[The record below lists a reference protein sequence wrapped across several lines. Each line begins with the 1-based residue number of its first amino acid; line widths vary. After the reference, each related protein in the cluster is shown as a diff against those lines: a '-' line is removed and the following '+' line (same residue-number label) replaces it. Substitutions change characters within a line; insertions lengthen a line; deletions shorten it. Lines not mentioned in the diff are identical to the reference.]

1 MIPAQARNPAEGRAG
16 SLDRFGRPLHDLRI
30 SVTDR
35 CNFRCTY
42 CMPKEMFGASYRFMP
57 RSELLSFEEITR
69 LAEIFAGHG
78 VRKIRLTGGE
88 PLLRQ
93 GLDELIRMLSAVEG
107 IEDLTLTTNGS
118 LLTPQ
123 RARQLRQAGL
133 ERLTVSLDA
142 IDDTV
147 FSSMNDVGFPV
158 EPVLQAI
165 EHAGQAGLSP
175 VKINMVVKRGV
186 NDHEIVPMAE
196 RFRGSGHIVRFIEFM
211 DVGTTNGWRLDDV
224 VSAREIV
231 DTIAR
236 AHPLKPAEPNYHGEV
251 ARRWRYADGAGEI
264 GVIASVTQPFCGAC
278 SRARLSAEGKLYT
291 CLFASEGVDLRRLLR
306 GGAPAEALS
315 ATIGA
320 IWGRRNDRYSELRT
334 DRTPQVPR
342 IEMSYI
348 GG

>member
-1 MIPAQARNPAEGRAG
+1 MIPARARSPEAG
-16 SLDRFGRPLHDLRI
+16 SEESRDRFGRPLHDLRI

-42 CMPKEMFGASYRFMP
+42 CMPKELFGASYRFMP

-69 LAEIFAGHG
+69 LTEIFVRRG

-93 GLDELIRMLSAVEG
+93 GLDELIRMLSGVVG
-107 IEDLTLTTNGS
+107 LEDLTLTTNGS
-118 LLTPQ
+118 LLTAH
-123 RARQLRQAGL
+123 RARQLREAGL
-133 ERLTVSLDA
+133 RRLTVSLDA

-147 FSSMNDVGFPV
+147 FSSMNDVGFSV
-158 EPVLQAI
+158 EPVLRAI
-165 EHAGQAGLSP
+165 EHAGEAGLSP
-175 VKINMVVKRGV
+175 VKINMVVKRDV
-186 NDHEIVPMAE
+186 NEHEIVPMAE
-196 RFRGSGHIVRFIEFM
+196 RFRGTGHIVRFIEFM

-231 DTIAR
+231 ETIAR
-236 AHPLKPAEPNYHGEV
+236 KHPLEPVDPNYRGEV
-251 ARRWRYADGAGEI
+251 ARRWRYTDGAGEI
-264 GVIASVTQPFCGAC
+264 GVIASVTQPFCGTC

-291 CLFASEGVDLRRLLR
+291 CLFASEGVDLRGLLR
-306 GGAPAEALS
+306 GGATTEAVS

-320 IWGRRNDRYSELRT
+320 IWGRRDDRYSELRT
-334 DRTPQVPR
+334 GHTPQVPR